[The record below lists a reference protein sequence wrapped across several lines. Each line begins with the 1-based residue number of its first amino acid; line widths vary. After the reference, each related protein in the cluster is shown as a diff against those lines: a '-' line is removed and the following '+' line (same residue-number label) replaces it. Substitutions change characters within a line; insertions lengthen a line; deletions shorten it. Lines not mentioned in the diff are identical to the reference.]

1 MGLLN
6 TDLAKRALN
15 AKPVVALLKATVPP
29 ADKFLLRLTRGWV
42 STAMQSIVLLQTQGA
57 KSGQPREIV
66 TLCMPSGSDL
76 LLVGSN
82 WGGNTDPAW
91 VHNLRAT
98 PRAQATYRG
107 YKGAVQASELSG
119 GERAQVWGELV
130 AFNPQ
135 YARYQSL
142 TQRQLP
148 IIRLLKLD

>member
-6 TDLAKRALN
+6 TDIAKRALN
-15 AKPVVALLKATVPP
+15 AKPVVALLKAIIPP

-42 STAMQSIVLLQTQGA
+42 STAMQSIVLLQTTGA

-66 TLCMPSGSDL
+66 TLCMPDEDAL

-82 WGGNTDPAW
+82 WGGDTDPAW

-98 PRAQATYRG
+98 PTAHATYRG
-107 YKGAVQASELSG
+107 YRGTVQAFELAG
-119 GERAQVWGELV
+119 NERTQVWEALV

-135 YARYQSL
+135 YARYQAL
-142 TQRQLP
+142 TERQLP
-148 IIRLLKLD
+148 IIRLVKCH